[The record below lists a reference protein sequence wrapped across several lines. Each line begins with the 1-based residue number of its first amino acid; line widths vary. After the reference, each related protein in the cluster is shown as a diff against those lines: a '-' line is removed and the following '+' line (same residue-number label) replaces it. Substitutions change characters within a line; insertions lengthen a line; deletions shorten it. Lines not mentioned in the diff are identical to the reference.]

1 MTRQVINNGTSA
13 NDGTGDTLRN
23 AATKIN
29 ANFQEIYSFLG
40 SGSGTT
46 LSTQVS
52 LEDSAVVFEGAS
64 TDDYEIRL
72 TASDAT
78 ADRIIRLPNADGNV
92 VIDTATQ
99 TLTNKTLTSPK
110 VGTAIND
117 TNGNELIKFTA
128 TGSAENEVTIQNN
141 TSSLG
146 PVIKAT
152 GTGVA
157 NIDLV
162 LEGKGTGTVSIKKLS
177 LKSLDQGAASTIVVS
192 NSHLNLNTSGT
203 FTVPDGAVSGQTQFM
218 TNASGGT
225 VNLQP
230 TSANIAGVTTQIALA
245 ANQTVVLLWNGTD
258 WYIVGGYGYTVS

>member
-23 AATKIN
+23 AAAKIN

-99 TLTNKTLTSPK
+99 TLTNKKLTSPK
-110 VGTAIND
+110 VNTAIND
-117 TNGNELIKFTA
+117 SNGNELIKFTA
-128 TGSAENEVTIQNN
+128 TGSAVNEITIQNN
-141 TSSLG
+141 STSNP
-146 PVIKAT
+146 PVISAT
-152 GTGVA
+152 GNNT
-157 NIDLV
+157 NINLR
-162 LEGKGTGTVSIKKLS
+162 LEGKGNGSIAIRKLS
-177 LKSLDQGAASTIVVS
+177 LRGQSTT
-192 NSHLNLNTSGT
+192 NLNADSAPSYLNYTS
-203 FTVPDGAVSGQTQFM
+203 A
-218 TNASGGT
+218 GGT
-225 VNLQP
+225 INLGNGTSIGEEKVFTNTTGGAITIQP
-230 TSANIAGVTTQIALA
+230 TNFAQGTSISLA
-245 ANQTVVLLWNGTD
+245 DNGGLTLIWNNTE
-258 WYIVGGYGYTVS
+258 WFIVGHYGATVS

>member
-1 MTRQVINNGTSA
+1 MTRQVINNGISA

-117 TNGNELIKFTA
+117 TYGNELIKFTA
-128 TGSAENEVTIQNN
+128 TDSADNEVTITNN
-141 TSSLG
+141 TTG
-146 PVIKAT
+146 NAPVISAT
-152 GTGVA
+152 GTTDT
-157 NIDLV
+157 NINLRLD
-162 LEGKGTGTVSIKKLS
+162 GKGTGSIAIRKLS
-177 LKSLDQGAASTIVVS
+177 LRGQDTTNLTADAAVSYLNYTSASSTITVADGTSIGEEKVFT
-192 NSHLNLNTSGT
+192 NTTG
-203 FTVPDGAVSGQTQFM
+203 GAITI
-218 TNASGGT
+218 
-225 VNLQP
+225 QP
-230 TSANIAGVTTQIALA
+230 TNFAQGTSISLA
-245 ANQTVVLLWNGTD
+245 DNGGLTLIWNNSE
-258 WYIVGGYGYTVS
+258 WFIVGHYGATVS